1 MTTTFEVHVE
11 GELAPPTLHSLG
23 CTHRVAEAQTMVRIE
38 ATPSE
43 LIELLKT
50 CCERGAMIE
59 SIVRVDRT

>member
-1 MTTTFEVHVE
+1 M
-11 GELAPPTLHSLG
+11 
-23 CTHRVAEAQTMVRIE
+23 AEAQTTVRIE

>member
-1 MTTTFEVHVE
+1 
-11 GELAPPTLHSLG
+11 
-23 CTHRVAEAQTMVRIE
+23 VAEAQTMVRIE

-59 SIVRVDRT
+59 SIIRVDRT